1 MKDKIVFVTGASSG
15 IGRACAEVFAQHGAK
30 LLLAARRFQALERLA
45 TELREKYDSS
55 IHTLTLDVRNR
66 EEVAKQIAA
75 LPDEWSQID
84 ILINNAG
91 LAAGLD
97 KFQDASIDDWEQMID
112 TNIKGLLYVTYAVL
126 PKMIEHKYGHIINIG
141 SLAGH
146 DVYPAGSVYCATKFG
161 VNALTRGLK
170 MDLVDKNI
178 RVSTV
183 NPGMV
188 ETEFSMVRFKGDK
201 ERASKVYSGLTPLTA
216 ADVADTVFY
225 CASRP
230 KHVNILEVIIMP
242 TAQSSA
248 IHVNRETTA
257 G

>member
-1 MKDKIVFVTGASSG
+1 
-15 IGRACAEVFAQHGAK
+15 
-30 LLLAARRFQALERLA
+30 
-45 TELREKYDSS
+45 
-55 IHTLTLDVRNR
+55 
-66 EEVAKQIAA
+66 
-75 LPDEWSQID
+75 
-84 ILINNAG
+84 
-91 LAAGLD
+91 
-97 KFQDASIDDWEQMID
+97 
-112 TNIKGLLYVTYAVL
+112 
-126 PKMIEHKYGHIINIG
+126 MIEHKYGHIINIG